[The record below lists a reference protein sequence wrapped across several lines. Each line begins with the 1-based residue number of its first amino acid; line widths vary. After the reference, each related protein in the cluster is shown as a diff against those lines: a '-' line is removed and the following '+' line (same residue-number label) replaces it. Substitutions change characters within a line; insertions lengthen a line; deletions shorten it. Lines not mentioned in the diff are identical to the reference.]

1 MWPLG
6 LAGGG
11 GRFWEVEL
19 LGDAQA
25 FGPPPMGLVGG
36 EARRFV
42 SGEVSAISC
51 LLAGCRSLSEF

>member
-6 LAGGG
+6 LAGGE
-11 GRFWEVEL
+11 GRLWEVEL
-19 LGDAQA
+19 GGAQTV
-25 FGPPPMGLVGG
+25 GPPPMGLIGG

-51 LLAGCRSLSEF
+51 LLAGCRSLSET